1 MTGAWSV
8 TKLAQGPVGGP
19 TEPPPEPLL
28 ELRFPAQADRLKLVR
43 GSIRAAARMCGFNDT
58 AAQNIVL
65 AVDEA
70 CQNIIIHGYKGRADG
85 EIVLHLARRRDGIQ
99 VSLVDS
105 APLVDPATITPR
117 ALTDIR
123 PGRLGSYF
131 IREIMDTADYR
142 PRPDGAGNLLE
153 MFKRL
158 DGTPWQAT

>member
-1 MTGAWSV
+1 MTGASPMAAL
-8 TKLAQGPVGGP
+8 TQTPR
-19 TEPPPEPLL
+19 EPLL
-28 ELRFPAQADRLKLVR
+28 ELRFPARADRLKLVR
-43 GSIRAAARMCGFNDT
+43 GSVRAAARMCGFNDT

-70 CQNIIIHGYKGRADG
+70 CQNIIVHGYKGRDDG
-85 EIVLHLARRRDGIQ
+85 KIVLHIARRSDVIQ

-105 APLVDPATITPR
+105 APVVDPATITPR

>member
-1 MTGAWSV
+1 MTGTSSA
-8 TKLAQGPVGGP
+8 TKLAQGR
-19 TEPPPEPLL
+19 TEPPTESLL
-28 ELRFPAQADRLKLVR
+28 EMRFPARADRMKLVR

-58 AAQNIVL
+58 AAQDIVL

-70 CQNIIIHGYKGRADG
+70 CQNIIVHGYKGREDG
-85 EIVLHLARRRDGIQ
+85 EILLSLARKRDGIQ
-99 VSLVDS
+99 VVLLDS
-105 APLVDPATITPR
+105 APLVDPATIVPR
-117 ALTDIR
+117 ALTDIK

-158 DGTPWQAT
+158 DGASWQAT

>member
-1 MTGAWSV
+1 VTGTSSL
-8 TKLAQGPVGGP
+8 TTLAQASI
-19 TEPPPEPLL
+19 EPLL
-28 ELRFPAQADRLKLVR
+28 ELRFPARANRLKLVR

-70 CQNIIIHGYKGRADG
+70 CQNIIVHGYKGRDDG
-85 EIVLHLARRRDGIQ
+85 EIVLYIARRQDGIQ

-105 APLVDPATITPR
+105 APVVDPATITPR

-131 IREIMDTADYR
+131 IRKIMDTADYR

>member
-1 MTGAWSV
+1 MTGASPV
-8 TKLAQGPVGGP
+8 ATQAQTH
-19 TEPPPEPLL
+19 TELLL
-28 ELRFPAQADRLKLVR
+28 ELRFPAQPDRLKLAR
-43 GSIRAAARMCGFNDT
+43 GSIRGAARMCGFNDT

-70 CQNIIIHGYKGRADG
+70 CQNIIVHGYKGRADG
-85 EIVLHLARRRDGIQ
+85 EIVLSLTRKENGIQ
-99 VSLVDS
+99 VRLVDS

-117 ALTDIR
+117 ALNDIR
-123 PGRLGSYF
+123 PGQLGSHF
-131 IREIMDTADYR
+131 IREIMDTAEYR

>member
-1 MTGAWSV
+1 MTRTSPVASRAPGA
-8 TKLAQGPVGGP
+8 AQGAI
-19 TEPPPEPLL
+19 EPLL
-28 ELRFPAQADRLKLVR
+28 ELRFLAQPDRLKLVR
-43 GSIRAAARMCGFNDT
+43 GSIRTAARMCGFNDT

-70 CQNIIIHGYKGRADG
+70 CQNIIVHGYKGRDDG
-85 EIVLHLARRRDGIQ
+85 EIFLSLARVQDGIR
-99 VSLVDS
+99 VTLVDS
-105 APLVDPATITPR
+105 APLVDPSTIVPR

-142 PRPDGAGNLLE
+142 PRPDGPGNLLE
-153 MFKRL
+153 MIKRL